1 MEAPAAMRATPAA
14 CATTA
19 ERMPARAVGYSLLYI
34 VLPIAVVGV
43 LPFIPYVNN
52 YIIAVM
58 VRALIFISL
67 GQAWNIV
74 AGIGGQLSLGHGVFL
89 GLGCYTTGIL
99 FNRYGIPPWIGGWAA
114 MLLSLAVA
122 FVMGSM
128 TLRMR
133 GVFFALATVAVSL
146 ALVQLARHFVDLTGG
161 ADGLALKFIGS
172 SLWAMQARTPAPFL
186 YAGLAF
192 VVVYYWI
199 TRWVL
204 ASSFGLEMQAV
215 RDDEV
220 AAAAAGVAVF
230 RTKVLGFMLS
240 AAMTSLAAVLY
251 MQYYMAIDPE
261 AAFGLAQAIQLQLPA
276 LLGGLGTALGPIVGG
291 AVMVF
296 LSEVTNWGSTKIGIG
311 GLDVLVYGLMLLIV
325 ILRAPNGIVGL
336 VFRNTVA
343 GGSR

>member
-1 MEAPAAMRATPAA
+1 MSDLDSNMKRVSISNDALLLSRTDIEQCLDMAQTVSVVEEVFRAHG
-14 CATTA
+14 
-19 ERMPARAVGYSLLYI
+19 EGRIVMPAKIKLD
-34 VLPIAVVGV
+34 
-43 LPFIPYVNN
+43 
-52 YIIAVM
+52 M
-58 VRALIFISL
+58 TSL
-67 GQAWNIV
+67 GIPSWMSAMPAYV
-74 AGIGGQLSLGHGVFL
+74 EPAGLYGLKFAGGFINNPSQHNL
-89 GLGCYTTGIL
+89 
-99 FNRYGIPPWIGGWAA
+99 P
-114 MLLSLAVA
+114 

-146 ALVQLARHFVDLTGG
+146 ALVQLSRHYVDLTGG
-161 ADGLALKFIGS
+161 ADGLALKFIGN
-172 SLWAMQARTPAPFL
+172 SLWAMQARSPTPFL

-192 VVVYYWI
+192 VVAYYWI
-199 TRWVL
+199 TRWIL
-204 ASSFGLEMQAV
+204 SSSFGLEMQAV

-230 RTKVLGFMLS
+230 RTKLLGFLLS

-261 AAFGLAQAIQLQLPA
+261 AAFGLSQAIQLQLPA

-296 LSEVTNWGSTKIGIG
+296 LSEVTNWGSTKIGVE
-311 GLDVLVYGLMLLIV
+311 GLDILVYGLMLLVV
-325 ILRAPNGIVGL
+325 ILRAPNGIVGM
-336 VFRNTVA
+336 VFKNAVA